1 MSQWY
6 TSYTCCLTCFTCR
19 LRCFFSH
26 FPQWQLR
33 WGKIVSMLDDS
44 SHISHVIICVRI
56 SGIFLVRHQLK
67 PQFHRLRT
75 LQNVTTNMIE
85 MKQTTEPVIL
95 FLSPILFQFSGKLG
109 LFLKKTTTTIGVL
122 HPLIT
127 TSSGNSLL
135 HNHLL
140 PGVFKETPLL
150 SGCAAG
156 LGIFFSTAELVG
168 NHPFGLAKKKP
179 FNKMPWRIFGGADQ
193 HHFFF
198 LGGSTHPWVDFIFF
212 FISYFFLGGK

>member
-1 MSQWY
+1 
-6 TSYTCCLTCFTCR
+6 
-19 LRCFFSH
+19 
-26 FPQWQLR
+26 
-33 WGKIVSMLDDS
+33 
-44 SHISHVIICVRI
+44 
-56 SGIFLVRHQLK
+56 
-67 PQFHRLRT
+67 
-75 LQNVTTNMIE
+75 MIE

-198 LGGSTHPWVDFIFF
+198 WAAQHIPGWILYFSLYLIFFWGVSKVENFQASALHTTNKKHIALFFFLLGEISDPLKYNMVVSKNSDTPKSSILIGFSIIFTIHFGGFPPIFGSTPIC
-212 FISYFFLGGK
+212 L

>member
-156 LGIFFSTAELVG
+156 LGIFFPQLNLLGTTRLGWQKKNHSTKCHGEFSA
-168 NHPFGLAKKKP
+168 GL
-179 FNKMPWRIFGGADQ
+179 I
-193 HHFFF
+193 
-198 LGGSTHPWVDFIFF
+198 STIFF
-212 FISYFFLGGK
+212 FGRLNTSLGGFYIFLYILFFFGG